1 MSVCEQERVCVC
13 VCEQERVCVCVCE
26 QEQELVC
33 VCACVQQRKRE
44 SITIFSAIYSS
55 LLWLVESFQP
65 YSKKNVVYYNFYNTL
80 ENPKLTET
88 L

>member
-1 MSVCEQERVCVC
+1 M
-13 VCEQERVCVCVCE
+13 CVCE

-55 LLWLVESFQP
+55 LLWLVETLQP
-65 YSKKNVVYYNFYNTL
+65 YSKKNMVYYNSWNTL
-80 ENPKLTET
+80 KNPKLTPRVGEVSIV
-88 L
+88 LPPSCEKVQE

>member
-1 MSVCEQERVCVC
+1 M
-13 VCEQERVCVCVCE
+13 CVCE

-44 SITIFSAIYSS
+44 SITIISAIYSS
-55 LLWLVESFQP
+55 LLWLVESLQP
-65 YSKKNVVYYNFYNTL
+65 YSKKNMVYYNFYRSMNTL
-80 ENPKLTET
+80 ENPKLTPRVGNFVNF